1 MTGRCTERV
10 RNLIVVLGDQLDDT
24 RPQLA
29 HLDAG
34 QDLVWMAEVRGEA
47 THVRS
52 HRARIAL
59 FLSAMRHFRDRLT
72 NRGLRVRYRAL
83 DSHPHASL
91 GAALAEDLARLRP
104 RRVVLAR
111 AGELRVQRELETTV
125 AAAGVPLEL
134 QEDPSF
140 LIQPEAFDK
149 WLGSRR
155 QPRMEHFYRF
165 MRRRHG
171 VLMENDQPAGGDWN
185 YDARNRRSFD
195 RRGPGLLPAPPAFK
209 PDSTTREVLRLVRRE
224 FPHHPGDLDR
234 FAWPVAPEAAQSLLR
249 QFIAERLPLFGP
261 FQDAMWSGEP
271 FLYHSLLAS
280 ALNLKLLDP
289 RAALEQAEQA
299 WREGRAPIESAEGFV
314 RQILGWREYVRGIYW
329 SRMPDYLQQN
339 ALDARQPLPG
349 FFWSGDTDMA
359 CLRAVIG
366 QTLQYG
372 YAHHIQRLMVTGLFC
387 LLLGVDPKA
396 VHEWYL
402 AVYVDAVEWVELP
415 NTLGMSQYAD
425 GGWLASKPYVAS
437 GRYIARMSNYC
448 DGCRFDPGKAS
459 GPDACPFTTLYW
471 DFLHRHRERFARHP
485 RTALQWKNLQRLD
498 QAELDR
504 IGAAADA
511 LRTRLA

>member
-1 MTGRCTERV
+1 MTGQCTERV
-10 RNLIVVLGDQLDDT
+10 RNLVVVLGDQLGDKQ
-24 RPQLA
+24 PPLA
-29 HLDAG
+29 QLDAR

-104 RRVVLAR
+104 QCVQLLRGGDWR
-111 AGELRVQRELETTV
+111 AHQEISTTV
-125 AAAGVPLEL
+125 TAAGVTLEL
-134 QEDPSF
+134 REDSSF
-140 LIQPEAFDK
+140 LIEPGVFED
-149 WLGSRR
+149 WLGRRR

-165 MRRRHG
+165 MRRRHR
-171 VLMENDQPAGGDWN
+171 VLMDNNQPAGGSWN

-195 RRGPGLLPAPPAFK
+195 RRGPGLLPAPPVFQ
-209 PDSTTREVLRLVRRE
+209 PDTTTREVLRLVQRE

-234 FAWPVAPEAAQSLLR
+234 FSWPVTPEEAQSLLR
-249 QFIAERLPLFGP
+249 HFIDRRLPLFGP
-261 FQDAMWSGEP
+261 FQDAMWDGEP

-280 ALNLKLLDP
+280 ALNLKQLDP
-289 RAALEQAEQA
+289 RAALGQTEQA
-299 WREGRAPIESAEGFV
+299 WREGHAPIESAEGFV

-329 SRMPDYLQQN
+329 NRMPDYLQQN

-349 FFWSGDTDMA
+349 FFWSGDTDMT
-359 CLRAVIG
+359 CLRTVIG

-437 GRYIARMSNYC
+437 GRYISRMSNYC
-448 DGCRFDPGKAS
+448 DGCRFDPGKAT
-459 GPDACPFTTLYW
+459 GADACPFTTLYW
-471 DFLHRHRERFARHP
+471 DFLQRHRARFERHP
-485 RTALQWKNLQRLD
+485 RTALQWKHLRRIDQR
-498 QAELDR
+498 ELER
-504 IGAAADA
+504 IRAAAET
-511 LRTRLA
+511 LRRRLA